1 MPYTR
6 RFLAYVLMALSLL
19 MLVIIWSNDAL
30 AINLTVLG
38 LVSMFC
44 FAPLSRFEPLATFG
58 PVHLDFRHLGAGLL
72 VLAALSVLIFPGADA
87 AVSMAYYQGERFV
100 GAEVA
105 RIFSHHINR
114 NIAILGLLGAVVVVP
129 VWLIWRQPWLSR
141 WAETL
146 GLFFAA
152 QVILMFVVV
161 HGFLKPFFGRS
172 RPRHIAEQLAEGQ
185 VEPWWQ
191 LGAECARNCSMPSG
205 EASAGFACLA
215 AAMAWNRG
223 RLVPSLIFT
232 LVFGFS
238 LGFIRIVGGAHYASD
253 VVMSAVFM
261 MPLSYG
267 LWWLY
272 QKALRWWQG
281 RADA

>member
-6 RFLAYVLMALSLL
+6 RVLAYVLMALSLL

-44 FAPLSRFEPLATFG
+44 FAPLGRFEPLATFG

-191 LGAECARNCSMPSG
+191 LGTECARNCSMPSG

-215 AAMAWNRG
+215 AALAWNRG

-232 LVFGFS
+232 LVFGFV
-238 LGFIRIVGGAHYASD
+238 LGFIRIIGGAHYASD

>member
-1 MPYTR
+1 MPNTR
-6 RFLAYVLMALSLL
+6 PILAYVLIALSLL
-19 MLVIIWSNDAL
+19 MPVVLWSTDAL

-58 PVHLDFRHLGAGLL
+58 AAHLDFRHLGAGLL
-72 VLAALSVLIFPGADA
+72 VLAALLVLIFPGADA

-105 RIFSHHINR
+105 RFFSHHINR
-114 NIAILGLLGAVVVVP
+114 NLAILGLLGAVVVVP

-172 RPRHIAEQLAEGQ
+172 RPRHIAEQLAQGQ

-191 LGAECARNCSMPSG
+191 LGNECARNCSMPSG

-215 AAMAWNRG
+215 AALAWNRD

-232 LVFGFS
+232 LAFGFA
-238 LGFIRIVGGAHYASD
+238 LGFIRIIGGAHYASD

-261 MPLSYG
+261 MPLSYS

-272 QKALRWWQG
+272 QTALRWWQG
-281 RADA
+281 TTDA

>member
-1 MPYTR
+1 MPNTR
-6 RFLAYVLMALSLL
+6 RVHAYVLWALSLF
-19 MLVIIWSNDAL
+19 MLVFIWSTDAL

-38 LVSMFC
+38 LVTMFC
-44 FAPLSRFEPLATFG
+44 FAPLSRFEPLATFDA
-58 PVHLDFRHLGAGLL
+58 VHLDFRHLGAGLL
-72 VLAALSVLIFPGADA
+72 VFAAFLVLMFPSADA
-87 AVSMAYYQGERFV
+87 AVSMAYYQGEQFV

-105 RIFSHHINR
+105 RFFSHHINR

-129 VWLIWRQPWLSR
+129 VWLIWRQSWLTR

-152 QVILMFVVV
+152 QVVLMLVVV

-185 VEPWWQ
+185 FESWWQ
-191 LGAECARNCSMPSG
+191 LGTECARNCSMPSG

-215 AAMAWNRG
+215 AALAWNRG
-223 RLVPSLIFT
+223 RLAPSLIFT
-232 LVFGFS
+232 LAFGFA
-238 LGFIRIVGGAHYASD
+238 LGFIRIIGGAHYASD

-261 MPLSYG
+261 MPLSYS

-272 QKALRWWQG
+272 QRASGWWQG
-281 RADA
+281 KADA

>member
-6 RFLAYVLMALSLL
+6 RILAYVLMALSLL

-58 PVHLDFRHLGAGLL
+58 AVHLNFRHLGAGLL

-87 AVSMAYYQGERFV
+87 AVSLAYYQGEGFV

-191 LGAECARNCSMPSG
+191 LGTECARNCSMPSG

-232 LVFGFS
+232 LVFGFT

-253 VVMSAVFM
+253 VVISAVFM

>member
-44 FAPLSRFEPLATFG
+44 FAPLGRFEPLATFG

-191 LGAECARNCSMPSG
+191 LGTECARNCSMPSG

-215 AAMAWNRG
+215 AALAWNRG

-232 LVFGFS
+232 LVFGFV
-238 LGFIRIVGGAHYASD
+238 LGFIRIIGGAHYASD

>member
-6 RFLAYVLMALSLL
+6 RILAYVLMALSLL

-58 PVHLDFRHLGAGLL
+58 AVHLNFRHLGAGLL

-87 AVSMAYYQGERFV
+87 AVSLAYYQGEGFV

-191 LGAECARNCSMPSG
+191 LGTECARNCSMPSG

-215 AAMAWNRG
+215 AALAWNRG

-232 LVFGFS
+232 LVFGFA
-238 LGFIRIVGGAHYASD
+238 LGFIRIIGGAHYASD

>member
-1 MPYTR
+1 MPNTR
-6 RFLAYVLMALSLL
+6 PILAYVLIALSLL
-19 MLVIIWSNDAL
+19 MPVVLWSTDAL
-30 AINLTVLG
+30 AINLTLLG

-58 PVHLDFRHLGAGLL
+58 AAHLDFRHLGAGLL
-72 VLAALSVLIFPGADA
+72 VLAALLVLIFPGADA

-105 RIFSHHINR
+105 RFFSHHINR
-114 NIAILGLLGAVVVVP
+114 NLAILGLLGAVVVVP

-172 RPRHIAEQLAEGQ
+172 RPRHIAEQLAQGQ

-191 LGAECARNCSMPSG
+191 LGNECARNCSMPSG

-215 AAMAWNRG
+215 AALAWNRD
-223 RLVPSLIFT
+223 RLVPSLIFS
-232 LVFGFS
+232 LVFGFAI
-238 LGFIRIVGGAHYASD
+238 GFIRIIGGAHYASD

-261 MPLSYG
+261 MPLSYS

-281 RADA
+281 RTDA

>member
-1 MPYTR
+1 MPNTR
-6 RFLAYVLMALSLL
+6 RVHAYVLWALSLF
-19 MLVIIWSNDAL
+19 MLVFIWSTDAL

-38 LVSMFC
+38 LVTMFC
-44 FAPLSRFEPLATFG
+44 FAPLSHFEPLATFDA
-58 PVHLDFRHLGAGLL
+58 VHLDFRHLGAGLL
-72 VLAALSVLIFPGADA
+72 VFAAFLVLMFPGADA
-87 AVSMAYYQGERFV
+87 AVSMAYYQGEQFV

-105 RIFSHHINR
+105 RFFSHHINR

-129 VWLIWRQPWLSR
+129 VWLIWRQSWLTR

-152 QVILMFVVV
+152 QVVLMLVVV

-185 VEPWWQ
+185 FEPWWQ
-191 LGAECARNCSMPSG
+191 LGTECARNCSMPSG

-215 AAMAWNRG
+215 AALAWNRG
-223 RLVPSLIFT
+223 RLAPSLIFT
-232 LVFGFS
+232 LAFGFA
-238 LGFIRIVGGAHYASD
+238 LGFIRIIGGAHYASD

-261 MPLSYG
+261 MPLSYS

-272 QKALRWWQG
+272 QRASGWWQG
-281 RADA
+281 KADA

>member
-1 MPYTR
+1 MPNTR
-6 RFLAYVLMALSLL
+6 PILAYVLIALSLL
-19 MLVIIWSNDAL
+19 MPVVLWSTDAL

-58 PVHLDFRHLGAGLL
+58 AVHLDFRHLGAGLL
-72 VLAALSVLIFPGADA
+72 VLAALLVLIFPGADA

-105 RIFSHHINR
+105 RFFSHHINR
-114 NIAILGLLGAVVVVP
+114 NLAILGLLGAVVVVP

-172 RPRHIAEQLAEGQ
+172 RPRHIAEQLAQGQ

-191 LGAECARNCSMPSG
+191 LGNECARNCSMPSG

-215 AAMAWNRG
+215 AALAWNRD

-232 LVFGFS
+232 LVFGFA
-238 LGFIRIVGGAHYASD
+238 LGFIRIIGGAHYASD

-261 MPLSYG
+261 MPLSYS

-272 QKALRWWQG
+272 QTALRWWQG
-281 RADA
+281 TTDA

>member
-6 RFLAYVLMALSLL
+6 RILAYVLMALSLL

-58 PVHLDFRHLGAGLL
+58 AVHLNFRHLGAGLL

-87 AVSMAYYQGERFV
+87 AVSMAYYQGEGFV

-191 LGAECARNCSMPSG
+191 LGTECARNCSMPSG
-205 EASAGFACLA
+205 EASAGFACWA
-215 AAMAWNRG
+215 AALAWNRG

-232 LVFGFS
+232 LVFGFA
-238 LGFIRIVGGAHYASD
+238 LGFIRIIGGAHYASD
-253 VVMSAVFM
+253 VVISAVFM